1 MRRTKVWITPP
12 SLVRIFFFK
21 RSLEVGRIFFFFFW
35 ISNNIY
41 SKRINKYTG
50 SRLAEGYAGD
60 LKLQWAIKS
69 NRFEKEN
76 FPAATIHSSYHPCKN
91 DLKKWRKNWLVRIL
105 KSIVQGHWVCCS
117 YQFWVFFTSYAIVF
131 FMYLFLARNLHLYI
145 CFDLILAAYL
155 IIWQTVLLPCQK
167 YFVLSGFFDLHFWY
181 IGSCSYPRLLERS
194 TTGYFCLQCSLSC
207 WIS

>member
-1 MRRTKVWITPP
+1 M
-12 SLVRIFFFK
+12 
-21 RSLEVGRIFFFFFW
+21 EVGRIFFW

-60 LKLQWAIKS
+60 IKLQWAIKS

-76 FPAATIHSSYHPCKN
+76 FPAATIHSSYRPCMN
-91 DLKKWRKNWLVRIL
+91 YLKKWRKNWLVRIL
-105 KSIVQGHWVCCS
+105 KSIVQCHWVCCS
-117 YQFWVFFTSYAIVF
+117 YQFWVFFTSYAIIF

-155 IIWQTVLLPCQK
+155 IIWQTGLLPCQK

-194 TTGYFCLQCSLSC
+194 TTGYFCLQCLLSC